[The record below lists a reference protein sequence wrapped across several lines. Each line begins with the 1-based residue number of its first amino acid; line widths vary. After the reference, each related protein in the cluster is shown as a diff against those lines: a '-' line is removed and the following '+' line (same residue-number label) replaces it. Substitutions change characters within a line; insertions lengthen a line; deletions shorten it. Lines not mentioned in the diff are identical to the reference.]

1 MNTPLEV
8 ILCSGEFVRI
18 LTSPT
23 PIGWAAFTDNYD
35 LGSPQGTGR
44 TRGEAMADL
53 VDQLQDALDT
63 HAPGRGRA
71 SGLDPLEGTND

>member
-1 MNTPLEV
+1 MTAPLEV
-8 ILCSGEFVRI
+8 ILTNGEFVRI

-35 LGSPQGTGR
+35 LGSPQGLGR

-53 VDQLQDALDT
+53 VDQLEDRL
-63 HAPGRGRA
+63 APPLPVVARA
-71 SGLDPLEGTND
+71 S